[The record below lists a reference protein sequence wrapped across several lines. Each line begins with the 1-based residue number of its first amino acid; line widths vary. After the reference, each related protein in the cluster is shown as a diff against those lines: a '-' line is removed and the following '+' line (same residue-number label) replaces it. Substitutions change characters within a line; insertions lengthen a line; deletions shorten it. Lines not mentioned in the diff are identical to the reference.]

1 MKKKIV
7 AIMLASMLAVSAT
20 ACGGSGGDASTDS
33 SSTETEDTGNEN
45 ETVEVP
51 ETEETAEASFKD
63 DILTINDAV
72 IKITGVEVAPANEE
86 YGETSPT
93 LIFTYDYTNT
103 SDEPQQPG
111 IVWIACF
118 NATQETESTIED
130 LDVAMA
136 PQDEKYA
143 EMNEMSYTD
152 VKPGATVQSV
162 ISYNINDPSQPVTLT
177 ATQGMLGDE
186 LGTKVI
192 NLE

>member
-33 SSTETEDTGNEN
+33 PSTETEDTGNKS

-51 ETEETAEASFKD
+51 ETEEIAEASFKD
-63 DILTINDAV
+63 DVLTINDAV

-118 NATQETESTIED
+118 NATQETETTIED

>member
-33 SSTETEDTGNEN
+33 PSTETEDTGNKS
-45 ETVEVP
+45 ETVEIP
-51 ETEETAEASFKD
+51 ETEEIAEASFKD
-63 DILTINDAV
+63 DVLTINDAV
-72 IKITGVEVAPANEE
+72 IKITGVEVAPENEE

-118 NATQETESTIED
+118 NATQETETTIED

>member
-33 SSTETEDTGNEN
+33 PSTETEDTGNKS

-51 ETEETAEASFKD
+51 ETEEIAEASFKD
-63 DILTINDAV
+63 DVLTINDAV

-118 NATQETESTIED
+118 NATQETETTIED

-162 ISYNINDPSQPVTLT
+162 ISYNINNPSQPVTLT

>member
-33 SSTETEDTGNEN
+33 PSTETEDTGNKS

-51 ETEETAEASFKD
+51 ETEEITEASFKD
-63 DILTINDAV
+63 DVLTINDAV

-118 NATQETESTIED
+118 NATQETETTIED

-143 EMNEMSYTD
+143 EMNEMSFTD

>member
-1 MKKKIV
+1 MKKKAIT
-7 AIMLASMLAVSAT
+7 IMLAGILAISVT
-20 ACGGSGGDASTDS
+20 ACNGSEGDTSKNSTNNEINEEQNES
-33 SSTETEDTGNEN
+33 ETIR
-45 ETVEVP
+45 VP
-51 ETEETAEASFKD
+51 ESEDIEISFKD
-63 DILTINDAV
+63 DTLTINDAI
-72 IKITGVEVAPANEE
+72 IKITGIEVAPPNEE
-86 YGETSPT
+86 WGETSPT
-93 LIFTYDYTNT
+93 IIFTYDYTNT

-130 LDVAMA
+130 LDVAIA

-143 EMNEMSYTD
+143 EMNEMSFTN

>member
-1 MKKKIV
+1 MKKKII

-20 ACGGSGGDASTDS
+20 ACEGSGSDASTDS
-33 SSTETEDTGNEN
+33 ASSETEDTGNES

>member
-1 MKKKIV
+1 MKKRIL
-7 AIMLASMLAVSAT
+7 AILLAGMMAISAT
-20 ACGGSGGDASTDS
+20 ACGGSGGDASTD
-33 SSTETEDTGNEN
+33 TENTGNED

-51 ETEETAEASFKD
+51 DSDETVEASFKD
-63 DILTINDAV
+63 DTLTINDAV

-118 NATQETESTIED
+118 SATQETETTIED
-130 LDVAMA
+130 LDVAMD

-162 ISYNINDPSQPVTLT
+162 ISYSINDPSQPVTLT
-177 ATQGMLGDE
+177 ATQGMLGEE